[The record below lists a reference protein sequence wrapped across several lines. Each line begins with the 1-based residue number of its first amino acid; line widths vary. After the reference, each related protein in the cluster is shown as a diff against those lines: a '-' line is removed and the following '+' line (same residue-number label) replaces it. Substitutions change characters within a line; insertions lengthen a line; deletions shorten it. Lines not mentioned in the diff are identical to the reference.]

1 MIVFE
6 IIFGVIVI
14 GAILGIRELIKD
26 NKFWKRQDYMQKI
39 NKKF

>member
-1 MIVFE
+1 MVVFG

-14 GAILGIRELIKD
+14 GAILGVRELVKD
-26 NKFWKRQDYMQKI
+26 KHFWDRQNYMSKI

>member
-1 MIVFE
+1 MVVFG
-6 IIFGVIVI
+6 IIFAVIVI

-26 NKFWKRQDYMQKI
+26 NKFWKRQNYMSKI